1 MNFSSKNKNIFLIL
15 TTLFVG
21 VFIYF
26 YFIKNEAKA
35 AINKNQLTEDDYEY
49 YNVNVKVDTLS
60 KFGFCAKDNYVI
72 KEDADVRRTPNKAMY
87 NSIYKLR
94 FGTKVYT
101 KNIDEESN
109 VSSIDETLLE
119 REKRNNFVAIYAH
132 KPILLSDMPVGY
144 IHIDDIIKKSEFQNY
159 KPKEKIEKPIKI
171 DSEIKFTIENNLIID
186 GMEYQFAK
194 NVSRLNES
202 LIYADF
208 NDDATKDFAVI
219 LDNFDA
225 TNSMLQIYLYNP
237 VDNIYS
243 LVYQKAYPSLLKIK
257 LIKKEHDVMVNS
269 EISKFPF
276 DGILITNTEFN
287 SFFHIYNIDNK
298 NFMVLPN

>member
-49 YNVNVKVDTLS
+49 YNVNVKDDTLS

-119 REKRNNFVAIYAH
+119 REKRNNFVAIYAL